1 VAENKSDLGPFNF
14 NTMLMG
20 VTMSFV
26 QRYYDLAVAKKQ
38 MFSKRCPT

>member
-1 VAENKSDLGPFNF
+1 MNLVAENKSDLDLFNF

-26 QRYYDLAVAKKQ
+26 QRYYDLAGAKK
-38 MFSKRCPT
+38 